1 MPPGAE
7 NLDELIDRWLAEEL
21 ADSPVR
27 ATALGILGYDDLLG
41 DFSAE
46 AFAARDARD
55 AHWLAQIEA
64 LDGAALSFDQA
75 IDRDLLASHL
85 RGRRIMSD
93 WQVWRRDPSTYL
105 GPCLQGVFLLFLHRL
120 DPEPELVEHATARLR
135 SVPAVL
141 AAAKHNLDPELAN
154 SIVVRR
160 GAEQGRAAVR
170 YARDLV
176 PGEVTDPGLR
186 SQLAEAG
193 EIAAAAFEDL
203 GRHLEDLAAR
213 AQGTYA
219 IGEGRYSALLEEREL
234 LGYGAEEMR
243 ERGRR
248 AWAELDAE
256 MTDLA
261 QHIDRAAAGD
271 GGWRA
276 VVEQL
281 NADHPPTPEAMR
293 AAYEETTGRAR
304 GFLVDRGLVTLPGDE
319 RCLVEPSPP
328 FQRPILAVASYAIPP
343 PFRPGRL
350 GHFFVPFPPDGTS
363 PEEVQQRLA
372 TNSHATIPTV
382 AVHEAYP
389 GHHWHLTWM
398 KDNPRPLRKV
408 VVTPYFI
415 EGWGLY
421 AERVMR
427 EEGFFSEPRQE
438 LAHLDARIFRAARI
452 VVDTGLHIGDIS
464 FEEAVEFMRTRA
476 SLTEPTARAEV
487 GRYCSWPTQ
496 AAAYLTGALE
506 IERIRAGY
514 LGAGRGSLREFHD
527 TIAGSG
533 GLPIAHA
540 EPAVTGAQ

>member
-1 MPPGAE
+1 MPLGAE
-7 NLDELIDRWLAEEL
+7 NLDELLDRWLAEEL

-27 ATALGILGYDDLLG
+27 ATALGILGYDDQLG

-46 AFAARDARD
+46 SFGERDARD
-55 AHWLAQIEA
+55 ARWLKQIEA
-64 LDGAALSFDQA
+64 VDGAALSFDQG

-93 WQVWRRDPSTYL
+93 WQVWRRDPATYL

-120 DPEPELVEHATARLR
+120 DPEPELVEHAIARLR
-135 SVPAVL
+135 AVPAVL
-141 AAAKHNLDPELAN
+141 AAAKQNLDAELAS

-160 GAEQGRAAVR
+160 GSDQVRAAIR

-176 PGEVTDPGLR
+176 PAEVTDPGLR

-203 GRHLEDLAAR
+203 GRHLDVLARR
-213 AQGTYA
+213 ANGTYA
-219 IGEGRYSALLEEREL
+219 IGEARYSALLREREL
-234 LGYGAEEMR
+234 LSYGAEEMR
-243 ERGRR
+243 ERGRH
-248 AWAELDAE
+248 AWANLDAE
-256 MTDLA
+256 MTDVAVDISLA
-261 QHIDRAAAGD
+261 SARE
-271 GGWRA
+271 GGWRD
-276 VVEQL
+276 VVERL
-281 NADHPPTPEAMR
+281 NADHAATPEALR
-293 AAYEETTGRAR
+293 EEYEETTERAR
-304 GFLVDRGLVTLPGDE
+304 RFLVDRGLVTLPEGE

-328 FQRPILAVASYAIPP
+328 FQRPILAVASYAVPP
-343 PFRPGRL
+343 PFRPGRV
-350 GHFFVPFPPDGTS
+350 GHFFVPFPPDGTP

-372 TNSHATIPTV
+372 TNSRASIPTV

-408 VVTPYFI
+408 VTTPYFI

-427 EEGFFSEPRQE
+427 EEGFFSAPGQE

-452 VVDTGLHIGDIS
+452 VLDTGLHIGDLT

-496 AAAYLTGALE
+496 ASAYLTGSLE

-514 LGAGRGSLREFHD
+514 LAAGRGSLRDFHD
-527 TIAGSG
+527 TVAGSG
-533 GLPIAHA
+533 GLPIALA
-540 EPAVTGAQ
+540 ERAVSRPD